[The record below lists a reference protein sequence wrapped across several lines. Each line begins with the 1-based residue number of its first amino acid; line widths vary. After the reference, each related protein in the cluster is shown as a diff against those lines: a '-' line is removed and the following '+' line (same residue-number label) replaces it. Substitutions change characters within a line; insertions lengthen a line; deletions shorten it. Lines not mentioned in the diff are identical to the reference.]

1 MRKPAPFRREIAD
14 DIPVSAQN
22 VLVGAEPLQPHRAA
36 RVNFARGNADLRAK
50 AVAIAVGEA
59 RRAVLIHP
67 GGIHQR
73 KELTGRRLVAGNDAV
88 RVMRTMLIDERQSP
102 LRWNPPCERPSSAPR
117 YSRPPVAL
125 VPRLAGDARGV
136 ERGRARLSA
145 RRVTPASV
153 SARAITGRAS
163 ASCPL

>member
-22 VLVGAEPLQPHRAA
+22 VLVGAKPLQPHRAA

-73 KELTGRRLVAGNDAV
+73 EEFSGRRLVAGDDAI
-88 RVMRTMLIDERQSP
+88 RVVGAVPVDEGD
-102 LRWNPPCERPSSAPR
+102 
-117 YSRPPVAL
+117 
-125 VPRLAGDARGV
+125 RLFDGCLLYTSDAAD
-136 ERGRARLSA
+136 E
-145 RRVTPASV
+145 
-153 SARAITGRAS
+153 
-163 ASCPL
+163 